1 MSNNNHDDEEILI
14 LVDEDGNEIQIDETV
29 ETVDTYTEVEP
40 EVEEP
45 IRLYEGVAERKY
57 EEPVNGDTTVLT
69 EETVN
74 DIIDGS
80 FGEVT
85 LEEEYQL
92 DGGPIVSGYEDF
104 DSRSDSDEEEGFLA
118 GTASKLMLMLGA
130 VVILIG
136 ICVIGI
142 TALKK
147 KAPQTPE
154 FDFSSLGKNIASIE
168 MIGGD
173 NIQAILNSE
182 SERLDALYEAQK
194 TYDYQEADQEN
205 GISSVSI
212 TLTSILKDLKIK
224 IVNSKGKLIG
234 NVPFQVEVT
243 GPDGKTVIWEDEDK
257 DGIIYKTELTGGDYK
272 VKIVP
277 LLGYDSMY
285 DFSTCKG
292 QSLSVK
298 SQLDYQKVDVDNEIK
313 NSSQVDKTEDAAEKE
328 IEVESKLKDTVTYV
342 MSSRT
347 ASSNGYGAV
356 DKKNIDDPMTTLRK
370 KYEASLARFQR
381 LSGQIYM
388 TAVDPLECTHENWSD
403 WEKEDDTNHKRV
415 CNDCQ
420 TTDRKP
426 HQFVGGVCSEC
437 GASEPQ
443 QQPKHEAD
451 TSGWESDGNEH
462 WHKCAVAG
470 CEEKFAPGSCDY
482 SKITVVG
489 NKTTPKHTVTCVT
502 CEKQTKQIDCND
514 GNNDH
519 KCDVCDGVISVSEP
533 FVGSIKEFVG
543 TKEYSILDESKKTG
557 KLTVTWEISPQP
569 DENKIKYSWS
579 KSNDCVDLSNEN
591 EKEVTVTAKKAGNAV
606 ITCVLTYED
615 EEIARSTCKIT
626 VGPSVTVVFD
636 KTEKKKVLFTED
648 SDNVYTIQSTCKGG
662 TNCDVEW
669 KVTSGDASVV
679 ELKAEAVSGPTADSN
694 GINSKVTKCTVK
706 GLKEGTVTV
715 SAVSKEDT
723 SVAASITIVV
733 CKNPKNDTST
743 KLTDNSGRQLYKYDD
758 ASKKYVEATYSDYY
772 TGKNLYLPEEITYIY
787 QGWWTIDGKTYYFDT
802 NGKAVTGEQVIL
814 GMKYSFDANGVLK
827 SGTGSF
833 GIDVSTWNGTI
844 DWSKVAKS
852 GVTFAIIRCGFRG
865 TTVGGLVQDN
875 KFETNIKNATD
886 AGIKVG
892 VYFFTQAITEAEAVE
907 EASMCLSLVEGKKI
921 KYPIFIDVESATNG
935 RANGLSKD
943 QRTAIVKAFC
953 KTIANGGYNA
963 GIYANK
969 NWLNNYLNTSELTG
983 YTIWLAQYS
992 AQATYNTTRY
1002 DLWQYSNQG
1011 SISGISGNVDLDT
1024 SYLGY

>member
-1 MSNNNHDDEEILI
+1 MSNNNNDDEEILI

-29 ETVDTYTEVEP
+29 ESVGTYTEVEP
-40 EVEEP
+40 EAEEP

-57 EEPVNGDTTVLT
+57 EEPVNGDTTVFT

-130 VVILIG
+130 VIILIG

-388 TAVDPLECTHENWSD
+388 TLDEGDASGNDTPGEGGGEGGGETPNPPAEHEHKYSTD
-403 WEKEDDTNHKRV
+403 WECENGKHFHKCV
-415 CNDCQ
+415 SNDGLQCK
-420 TTDRKP
+420 KP
-426 HQFVGGVCSEC
+426 HED
-437 GASEPQ
+437 
-443 QQPKHEAD
+443 EAD
-451 TSGWESDGNEH
+451 
-462 WHKCAVAG
+462 
-470 CEEKFAPGSCDY
+470 CDY
-482 SKITVVG
+482 S
-489 NKTTPKHTVTCVT
+489 NKTKVTIVGDKNTKKHTVSCSVCGLSSKEFDCV
-502 CEKQTKQIDCND
+502 DAD
-514 GNNDH
+514 SDH
-519 KCDVCDGVISVSEP
+519 KCDFCGGTISEAV
-533 FVGSIKEFVG
+533 VVAIKEFTG
-543 TKEYSILDESKKTG
+543 TKQYSLTDDTKKSG
-557 KLTVTWEISPQP
+557 TVTVVWDISPAP
-569 DENKIKYSWS
+569 DENKITYSWTS
-579 KSNDCVDLSNEN
+579 DSDCVSLSDVD
-591 EKEVTVTAKKAGNAV
+591 KKTVSVTANKAGKA
-606 ITCVLTYED
+606 VLTCKVTYEGVT
-615 EEIARSTCKIT
+615 ASNPTCEIT
-626 VGPSVTVVFD
+626 VGPSVTVAFD